1 MSFHSIKGH
10 QRQIRVLTNA
20 LKGKTVAHA
29 YLFTGIPGIGKMT
42 VAQSLAKALNCTVGR
57 EDCCD
62 ACTSC
67 TMISLGTHPDIQ
79 VIGPEGDHI
88 KITQIRAMQEQLLY
102 TRFYGTYRLVLL
114 DGAHTMNIQSA
125 NCLLKTIEEPPPHT
139 VIVLSTALP
148 YQIPATIR
156 SRCQRI
162 AFQPLSPRLIE
173 VALQESLGSENNAAC
188 RLAST
193 LASGSLGK
201 ALRWIETDVLTRRQ
215 GLLALIA
222 RPHPPDLTAIIDYAD
237 ELGEDREALIE
248 LLDFVRLWLRDLM
261 IAKETGMADEL
272 INIDLIDETLAA
284 AARLNW
290 SYLFRNVEL
299 ISEVQSAL
307 KGAVNPRIA
316 LERMLLTAT
325 AAPVY
330 TPLPNPH
337 NHRTAFTM

>member
-1 MSFHSIKGH
+1 MKG
-10 QRQIRVLTNA
+10 N
-20 LKGKTVAHA
+20 TVAHA

-42 VAQSLAKALNCTVGR
+42 VALSLAKALNCTVSR
-57 EDCCD
+57 DDCCD

-67 TMISLGTHPDIQ
+67 TMINRGTHPDIQ
-79 VIGPEGDHI
+79 VIRPDGDHI

-102 TRFYGTYRLVLL
+102 TRFYGTYRLVLF
-114 DGAHTMNIQSA
+114 DGADTMNLHSA

-139 VIVLSTALP
+139 VIILSTALP

-162 AFQPLSPRLIE
+162 AFQPLSPHLIE
-173 VALQESLGSENNAAC
+173 EVLQESLGSENTAAC

-193 LASGSLGK
+193 LAGGSLGK
-201 ALRWIETDVLTRRQ
+201 ALRWIEADALTWRQ
-215 GLLALIA
+215 RLLALIA
-222 RPHPPDLTAIIDYAD
+222 LPHPPDLTAILEYAD
-237 ELGEDREALIE
+237 ELGDDREALIE

-261 IAKETGMADEL
+261 IAKETGVAHEL
-272 INIDLIDETLAA
+272 MNIDLIDETLAA

-290 SYLFRNVEL
+290 SYLFDNAEL

-316 LERMLLTAT
+316 LERILLTAAASPLHT
-325 AAPVY
+325 AP
-330 TPLPNPH
+330 PDSH